1 MIDMIGMKRRKEV
14 HERFLELSARAEVC
28 ALSEAEFREFQ
39 EHLKRCS
46 ACREEAGRL
55 RNLFWNASLAGGTDS
70 ESDSD
75 VSEFFDL
82 ADEQAGEI
90 ELQERLAR
98 MADTQPSRVIQEVVP
113 ISISVQVPV
122 EQSTEET
129 GPLGK
134 AVLQRPRVRHS
145 ASLFFGAIA
154 ATCLLAAGALGYRSW
169 NQVSLNRSQAAE
181 IARLDGRVKD
191 LQAQVSTL
199 GNQRSASIASVE
211 SQLSASRG
219 ETAKFAKH
227 SADLEER
234 LNLANAQVQNVLDQL
249 AAEKGSESELA
260 GRLHDEQAKVAQM
273 SGELEVAR
281 KNAADSLA
289 QSAKEA
295 AIRADLEARLKTE
308 TEAIDRDKRL
318 FAADRDI
325 RNVMGARNLHIID
338 VTDVSGDGKTKKS
351 FGRVFYTEGKSL
363 IFYAFDLGTD
373 RRQRGMT
380 DAAFQV
386 WGSQGWERKTAH
398 SLGIFYQD
406 DKNDANRW
414 VLKFSDPNVL
424 AEIDS
429 VFVTLEPPGGSK
441 KPMGRELLQAY
452 LNSKV
457 NHP

>member
-14 HERFLELSARAEVC
+14 HGRFVELFAGAEVC
-28 ALSEAEFREFQ
+28 ALSEAEFRELQ

-82 ADEQAGEI
+82 DDEQAGEI
-90 ELQERLAR
+90 ELRERLAR
-98 MADTQPSRVIQEVVP
+98 MADTQPSRGIQEVVP
-113 ISISVQVPV
+113 ISISQVPV
-122 EQSTEET
+122 EESTLET
-129 GPLGK
+129 GPPRE
-134 AVLQRPRVRHS
+134 AVLQRPRVRDS

-169 NQVSLNRSQAAE
+169 NQVSLNRSQATE

-199 GNQRSASIASVE
+199 GNQRSDSIASVE

-260 GRLHDEQAKVAQM
+260 ARLRDEQTKVAQIT
-273 SGELEVAR
+273 GELEAAR
-281 KNAADSLA
+281 KSAADTLV
-289 QSAKEA
+289 QSEKQA
-295 AIRADLEARLKTE
+295 AVRADLEAQLAVQTD
-308 TEAIDRDKRL
+308 AIDRDKRL
-318 FAADRDI
+318 FAVDRDI
-325 RNVMGARNLHIID
+325 RDVMGARNLHIID
-338 VTDVSGDGKTKKS
+338 VTDVSGDGKTQKS

-363 IFYAFDLGTD
+363 IFYAFDLGND
-373 RRQRGMT
+373 KRHRGMT

-386 WGSQGWERKTAH
+386 WGTQGWEQKTAH

-406 DKNDANRW
+406 DKSDNRW
-414 VLKFSDPNVL
+414 VLKFNDPNVL
-424 AEIDS
+424 AQIDS

-441 KPMGRELLQAY
+441 KPTGREILSAF